1 MGLLSRA
8 DRGGAAKGRASR
20 GGSRGWGGRPLKV
33 FYRRRLRPLVPWVSA
48 GVVVLLLVSLYL
60 LTDALH
66 NSTRYESLYVWLL
79 GFNVVGVLFLLM
91 VVAANLWRLVQS
103 LRAHVPGAR
112 LTMRFLGAFVALSL
126 APVAIV
132 FYFSLDFIQRGIDS
146 WFDVQIEQALGDA
159 LELSRTSLD
168 VRMREALRVTTRIS
182 GQLADTDAERAALDL
197 DTLRRETEAT
207 EMTLFGSGNMIVASA
222 SDETRG
228 ILPARPSE
236 AMLMH
241 VRQGNDYI
249 GLEPAQDDRLMI
261 RVVTPVRTNGMRSET
276 WLLQA
281 LFPLD
286 PRIASLASS
295 VQEGFAQYRELIFL
309 RHGLKQN
316 FGLALGLALLLSAL
330 TAVWLAFV
338 AARRLSAPIREL
350 ALGTRAVAQGDYTL
364 RLPVQHNDDLGLL
377 VRSFNTMTARIAES
391 TEETFRLKEEADA
404 QRDYLETVLQHLSS
418 GVLTLD
424 QYARVRHVNAAAA
437 SMLGVPLDELRQ
449 ASLQGLCLTYAHFA
463 PLCQAL
469 QAWMAHEGAVELGE
483 ELHIFS
489 ETGRRIL
496 MLRGAPLAHDPRSQE
511 EGGLVLVMDDIT
523 ALIQGQRDAAWS
535 EVARRLA
542 HEIKN
547 PLTPIQLSAE
557 RLRRKLGPVLDEEHG
572 RVLERATHTIVQ
584 QVEAMKHMVNEFAEY
599 ARAPES
605 NLAALDIN
613 TLVRDVVDLY
623 RGGSVRVRHDLAATP
638 LYVEGDAGRL
648 RQLLHNLVKNAAEA
662 LQEAAMAGDIAP
674 TVTLRTRPRED
685 EGLVELRVD
694 DNGPGFPPDL
704 VEHIFEPY
712 VTTRPKGTGLGLA
725 IVKKIVEEHAGRV
738 HAFNPA
744 EGGARVLILLPALAG
759 GAHIV
764 STGAA
769 VPPGVVEGGADTAPS
784 Y

>member
-1 MGLLSRA
+1 MGALTLR
-8 DRGGAAKGRASR
+8 
-20 GGSRGWGGRPLKV
+20 V

-48 GVVVLLLVSLYL
+48 LVVILLLISLYL
-60 LTDALH
+60 LADALRS
-66 NSTRYESLYVWLL
+66 STRYESLYLWLL
-79 GFNVVGVLFLLM
+79 GFNVVGVLFLLG
-91 VVAANLWRLVQS
+91 VVVANLWRLVQS
-103 LRAHVPGAR
+103 VRAHVPGAR
-112 LTMRFLGAFVALSL
+112 LTTRFLGAFVALSL

-146 WFDVQIEQALGDA
+146 WFDVRIEQALGDA
-159 LELSRTSLD
+159 LELSRASLE
-168 VRMREALRVTTRIS
+168 VRMREALRVTTRVS
-182 GQLADTDAERAALDL
+182 GMMADTDAEHAALEL

-207 EMTLFGSGNMIVASA
+207 EMTLFGAGNMIIASA
-222 SDETRG
+222 SDDTQG

-249 GLEPAQDDRLMI
+249 GLEPAQLDRLVI
-261 RVVTPVRTNGMRSET
+261 RVLTPMRGYGLNSGAGSLGDPEGGRTGLSGLRSET

-281 LFPLD
+281 MFPVD
-286 PRIASLASS
+286 PRLATLATS
-295 VQEGFAQYRELIFL
+295 VQDAFHQYRELIYL

-316 FGLALGLALLLSAL
+316 FALALGLALLLSAL

-350 ALGTRAVAQGDYTL
+350 ALGTRAVAAGDYSL
-364 RLPVQHNDDLGLL
+364 RLPVQRNDDLGLL

-391 TEETFRLKEEADA
+391 TEEAHRLKEDADA

-424 QYARVRHVNAAAA
+424 EHAQVRHANAAAA
-437 SMLGVPLDELRQ
+437 TMLGVSLDELQ
-449 ASLQGLCLTYAHFA
+449 QSSLHGLCLVHAHLN
-463 PLCQAL
+463 PLCEAL
-469 QAWMAHEGAVELGE
+469 HAWLDHEGVVELGQE
-483 ELHIFS
+483 VRLFS
-489 ETGRRIL
+489 ESGRRIL
-496 MLRGAPLAHDPRSQE
+496 MLRGAPLAHDMHSGE

-523 ALIQGQRDAAWS
+523 AIIQGQRDAAWS

-557 RLRRKLGPVLDEEHG
+557 RLRRRLGPVVGEEDG
-572 RVLERATHTIVQ
+572 KVLERATHTIVQ

-599 ARAPES
+599 ARTPEFQ
-605 NLAALDIN
+605 LEKLDLN
-613 TLVRDVVDLY
+613 ALVRDVVDLY
-623 RGGSVRVRHDLAATP
+623 RGGAVRVRRDLAEQP
-638 LYVEGDAGRL
+638 LWVDGDTGRL
-648 RQLLHNLVKNAAEA
+648 RQLLHNLVKNAVEA
-662 LQEAAMAGDIAP
+662 LQESGVTSPAGP
-674 TVTLRTRPRED
+674 TVTLRTRLRADED
-685 EGLVELRVD
+685 GVELCVG
-694 DNGPGFPPDL
+694 DNGPGFPPEL

-744 EGGARVLILLPALAG
+744 EGGARVLILLPA
-759 GAHIV
+759 
-764 STGAA
+764 AA
-769 VPPGVVEGGADTAPS
+769 VPS
-784 Y
+784 

>member
-1 MGLLSRA
+1 MGLLTLR
-8 DRGGAAKGRASR
+8 
-20 GGSRGWGGRPLKV
+20 V
-33 FYRRRLRPLVPWVSA
+33 FYRRHVRPLVPWVSA

-60 LTDALH
+60 LTDALQH
-66 NSTRYESLYVWLL
+66 STRYESLYVWLL

-91 VVAANLWRLVQS
+91 VVAVNLWRLVQS

-112 LTMRFLGAFVALSL
+112 LTLRFLGAFVALSL

-146 WFDVQIEQALGDA
+146 WFDVQIEQALNDA
-159 LELSRTSLD
+159 LELSRAALD
-168 VRMREALRVTTRIS
+168 VRMREAVRMTSRVA
-182 GQLADTDAERAALDL
+182 GLLADVESERAALEL
-197 DTLRRETEAT
+197 DTLRRETEAI
-207 EMTLFGSGNMIVASA
+207 EMTLFGVGNTIIASA
-222 SDETRG
+222 SDDTHG
-228 ILPARPSE
+228 ILPARPNE

-241 VRQGNDYI
+241 VRQGNEYI
-249 GLEPAQDDRLMI
+249 GLELATGDRLLI
-261 RVVTPVRTNGMRSET
+261 RVVTPVRGYGVRNET

-286 PRIASLASS
+286 PRLASLAGS
-295 VQEGFAQYRELIFL
+295 VQEGFHQYRELIYL

-316 FGLALGLALLLSAL
+316 FGLALGLALLLSVL

-338 AARRLSAPIREL
+338 AARRLAAPIREL
-350 ALGTRAVAQGDYTL
+350 ALGTRAVAAGDYSL
-364 RLPVQHNDDLGLL
+364 RLPVRRNDDLGLL

-391 TEETFRLKEEADA
+391 REEATRLMEEADA

-418 GVLTLD
+418 GVLTFD
-424 QYARVRHVNAAAA
+424 ERARVRHANAAAS
-437 SMLGVPLDELRQ
+437 SMLGVPLEELLH
-449 ASLQGLCLTYAHFA
+449 ASLQGLCLTYSHLD
-463 PLCQAL
+463 PVCDAL
-469 QAWMAHEGAVELGE
+469 HAWLEEGGELARE
-483 ELHIFS
+483 VRLFS
-489 ETGRRIL
+489 EAGRRIL
-496 MLRGAPLAHDPRSQE
+496 MLRGAPLAHHLRGGE

-523 ALIQGQRDAAWS
+523 AIIQGQRDAAWS

-557 RLRRKLGPVLDEEHG
+557 RLRRKLGPVLTEDNA

-599 ARAPES
+599 ARAPE
-605 NLAALDIN
+605 LRLVPLELN

-623 RGGSVRVRHDLAATP
+623 RGDSVRVRHDLASEA
-638 LYVEGDAGRL
+638 LWVDGDAGRL
-648 RQLLHNLVKNAAEA
+648 RQLLHNLVKNAIEA
-662 LQEAAMAGDIAP
+662 LQESTTTRGVEP
-674 TVTLRTRPRED
+674 TVTLRTRPRPD
-685 EGLVELRVD
+685 EGLVELCVD
-694 DNGPGFPPDL
+694 DNGPGFPPEL

-744 EGGARVLILLPALAG
+744 EGGARVLILLPALASDG
-759 GAHIV
+759 DPTQAL
-764 STGAA
+764 
-769 VPPGVVEGGADTAPS
+769 VPGTPLMGPQERPP
-784 Y
+784 

>member
-1 MGLLSRA
+1 MGLLTLR
-8 DRGGAAKGRASR
+8 
-20 GGSRGWGGRPLKV
+20 V
-33 FYRRRLRPLVPWVSA
+33 FYRRRVRPLVPWVSA

-60 LTDALH
+60 LTDALQ

-159 LELSRTSLD
+159 LELSRASLD
-168 VRMREALRVTTRIS
+168 VRMREAVRASSRVA
-182 GQLADTDAERAALDL
+182 GLLADTESERAALEL
-197 DTLRRETEAT
+197 DTLRRETEAI
-207 EMTLFGSGNMIVASA
+207 EMTLFGAGNRIIASA
-222 SDETRG
+222 SDDTQG
-228 ILPARPSE
+228 ILPARPNE

-249 GLEPAQDDRLMI
+249 GLEPAAGDRLVI
-261 RVVTPVRTNGMRSET
+261 RVVTPVRGYGVRNET

-286 PRIASLASS
+286 PRLASLADS
-295 VQEGFAQYRELIFL
+295 VQEGFHQYRELIYL

-338 AARRLSAPIREL
+338 AARRLTAPIREL
-350 ALGTRAVAQGDYTL
+350 ALGTRAVAAGDYSL
-364 RLPVQHNDDLGLL
+364 RLPVQRNDDLGLL

-391 TEETFRLKEEADA
+391 TEEAIRLMEEADA

-424 QYARVRHVNAAAA
+424 ERARVRHANAAAA
-437 SMLGVPLDELRQ
+437 SMLGVPLEEVRQ
-449 ASLQGLCLTYAHFA
+449 ASLQGLCLTHAHLT
-463 PLCQAL
+463 PLCEAL
-469 QAWMAHEGAVELGE
+469 HAWLEDDGMVELGRE
-483 ELHIFS
+483 VRLFS
-489 ETGRRIL
+489 EAGRRIL
-496 MLRGAPLAHDPRSQE
+496 MLRGAPLAHDLHGGE

-523 ALIQGQRDAAWS
+523 AIIQGQRDAAWS

-557 RLRRKLGPVLDEEHG
+557 RLRRKLGPVLKEDNA

-605 NLAALDIN
+605 RLVPLELN

-623 RGGSVRVRHDLAATP
+623 RGGSVRVRHDLAAEA
-638 LYVEGDAGRL
+638 LWVEGDAGRL

-662 LQEAAMAGDIAP
+662 LQESATTGGVEP
-674 TVTLRTRPRED
+674 TVTLHTRLRPD
-685 EGLVELRVD
+685 EGLVELCVD

-744 EGGARVLILLPALAG
+744 EGGARVLILLPALESG
-759 GAHIV
+759 DGRHV
-764 STGAA
+764 SSGAA
-769 VPPGVVEGGADTAPS
+769 VPSGALPS
-784 Y
+784 S